1 MYREG
6 HQLSDY
12 YLLKCI
18 YYLKHDNGGFI
29 HRYCSSLLQSIPT
42 ITESAKVKMSTKGS
56 RLLDAARCIALLLM
70 KRSKMIHNIDLVMLF
85 CRSDI
90 E

>member
-42 ITESAKVKMSTKGS
+42 ITESAKIKSVSTKGS
-56 RLLDAARCIALLLM
+56 RLLDAERCIALLLTNDP
-70 KRSKMIHNIDLVMLF
+70 K
-85 CRSDI
+85 
-90 E
+90 